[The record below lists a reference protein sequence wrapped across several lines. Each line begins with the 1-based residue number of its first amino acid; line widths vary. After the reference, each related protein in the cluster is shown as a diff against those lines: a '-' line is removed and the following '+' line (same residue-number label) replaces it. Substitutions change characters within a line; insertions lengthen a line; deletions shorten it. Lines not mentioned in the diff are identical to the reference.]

1 LTDRAIDRENVLRM
15 IKKRA
20 RLVGLSDAISPH
32 SLRGTGITTYL
43 ENNGALEIAQR
54 IAAHSDPRTTK
65 LYDRRGDRIDRGEI
79 EKIRFGPQGG
89 YD

>member
-1 LTDRAIDRENVLRM
+1 MSV
-15 IKKRA
+15 
-20 RLVGLSDAISPH
+20 
-32 SLRGTGITTYL
+32 RGPGTTTYL

-65 LYDRRGDRIDRGEI
+65 LYDRRADKIDRGEI
-79 EKIRFGPQGG
+79 EKIRFGPRVG